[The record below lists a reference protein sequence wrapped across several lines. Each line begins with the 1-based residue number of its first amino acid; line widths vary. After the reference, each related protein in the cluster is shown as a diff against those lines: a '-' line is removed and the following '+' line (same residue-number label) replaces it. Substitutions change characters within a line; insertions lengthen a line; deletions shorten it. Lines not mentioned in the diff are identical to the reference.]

1 MTTLKNLAAV
11 VAATLTVAACG
22 PALAGSSNGVG
33 RPARAEAALVT
44 VENQNWSDMVV
55 YVTQGGMRM
64 RLGMVTSMRSA
75 TFRLPAMFLGHSGD
89 IRLVADPVGSS
100 ETYVSEVIQV
110 HNGQQISLSVQN
122 SLQLS
127 NVAVWNGR

>member
-11 VAATLTVAACG
+11 AIATLTIAACG
-22 PALAGSSNGVG
+22 PALAGNADGVD
-33 RPARAEAALVT
+33 RPRRETAVVT

-89 IRLVADPVGSS
+89 IRLVADPIGSS
-100 ETYVSEVIQV
+100 EYFVSEVI
-110 HNGQQISLSVQN
+110 
-122 SLQLS
+122 
-127 NVAVWNGR
+127 

>member
-11 VAATLTVAACG
+11 VAATLTITACG
-22 PALAGSSNGVG
+22 PALAGSNGVD
-33 RPARAEAALVT
+33 RPARPEAALVT

-55 YVTQGGMRM
+55 YVVQGGLRM

-100 ETYVSEVIQV
+100 ETYVSDIIQV
-110 HNGQQISLSVQN
+110 RDGQQISLSVQN